1 MDQHESNRAGEHERE
16 LPAVR
21 QDRPR
26 DERRREHRA
35 HRRAHIEEAAGEPA
49 FAGREP
55 FGRRLHPGRIGRSF
69 GKSQQRAQ
77 AEERLPAAREP
88 VRHADE
94 GPRDREDREPELQP
108 HAVHD
113 VAAERLQHDGELK
126 GAEDPRI
133 LLRRDVQIF
142 ENSWRRHRERCSCQV
157 VDDRPQHEQAHH
169 PPAESPQLRQHVR
182 VLTSAFSWSVLFGAM
197 APRLSI
203 FEVVWRPFRM
213 MTLAFRPAAGRRP
226 RKQNE
231 TVDLR

>member
-1 MDQHESNRAGEHERE
+1 MFRGRLIEQQPERGPAESNRAGEHERE

-26 DERRREHRA
+26 HERRREHRA
-35 HRRAHIEEAAGEPA
+35 HGRAHVEEAAGEAA
-49 FAGREP
+49 FARRKP

-77 AEERLPAAREP
+77 AEEHLPAAREP

-94 GPRDREDREPELQP
+94 GPRDREDREPELQSD
-108 HAVHD
+108 AVHH

-126 GAEDPRI
+126 RAQDPRI

-142 ENSWRRHRERCSCQV
+142 ENSWRRHRQRCSCQV

-182 VLTSAFSWSVLFGAM
+182 ILTSGSPGPFLFGRDGA
-197 APRLSI
+197 
-203 FEVVWRPFRM
+203 
-213 MTLAFRPAAGRRP
+213 
-226 RKQNE
+226 
-231 TVDLR
+231 